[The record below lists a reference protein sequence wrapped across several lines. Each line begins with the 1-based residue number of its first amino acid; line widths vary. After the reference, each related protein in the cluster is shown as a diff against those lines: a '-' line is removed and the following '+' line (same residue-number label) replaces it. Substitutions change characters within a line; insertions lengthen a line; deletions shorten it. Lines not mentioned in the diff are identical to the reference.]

1 MKINDRVRVA
11 NATGFTMLRTGDTGT
26 IVKMHTSKI
35 GQGALASVKWD
46 NPPRNKTSK
55 IYLSRLAVINDPA
68 RYPVGGRVHLA
79 SAFKSSPART
89 NCTVILV
96 TRAKEKPTWLYR
108 LRLDNGKT
116 VKVYETNLVGGAYAT
131 PVAAP
136 APAENVHSLIDRIRA
151 SRPGDTI
158 IVIQPPAAR
167 AA

>member
-11 NATGFTMLRTGDTGT
+11 NATGFTMLRAGDTGT

-68 RYPVGGRVHLA
+68 RYPVNGRVHLA

-89 NCTVILV
+89 NGTVISV

-116 VKVYETNLVGGAYAT
+116 VKVYENNLVGGVYAA
-131 PVAAP
+131 PVA